1 MHVCSS
7 RGSRGRGSRGR
18 PTRSVGHAEGRAMMD
33 AALMRTMGPM
43 HIARQAGRNNCL
55 ADRCWEVDRVCV
67 IRVFWAALV
76 YECVLS

>member
-1 MHVCSS
+1 
-7 RGSRGRGSRGR
+7 
-18 PTRSVGHAEGRAMMD
+18 MMD